1 MVHGLSCWRSLT
13 IDYGPST
20 MDYGLWTFFTYFHSS
35 FTFTQTTMRLKE
47 KIALIT
53 GGANGIGLATVSRFA
68 KEGAKI
74 IFWDVSDKGKDIA
87 AQLKKDG
94 HDVLFKKVSVTNES
108 EVQKAVAEAKTH
120 FGRIDILINNAGI
133 TPSAPLDRM
142 DLSMWNQ
149 VLAIN
154 LTGAFLCSRAALAD
168 MYANKWGRIVNVA
181 SIAGLQGGMYISA
194 YCASKH
200 GMIGMTRALA
210 KEAAKKGV
218 TVNAICPGYVE
229 TDIIARAAEN
239 IASKTKLNEEEAR
252 AMLYAGNPQGRLI
265 TADEVASAIAWLC
278 SDGAAA
284 TNGAAIPMSGGEV

>member
-1 MVHGLSCWRSLT
+1 MSHHV
-13 IDYGPST
+13 
-20 MDYGLWTFFTYFHSS
+20 F
-35 FTFTQTTMRLKE
+35 
-47 KIALIT
+47 IT
-53 GGANGIGLATVSRFA
+53 GGGTGIGLATARA
-68 KEGAKI
+68 LTLTGAK
-74 IFWDVSDKGKDIA
+74 FTLVGRNGERAQAAAEEFEHAHGLACDVSNEA
-87 AQLKKDG
+87 
-94 HDVLFKKVSVTNES
+94 SVT
-108 EVQKAVAEAKTH
+108 AAFTAARDRY
-120 FGRIDILINNAGI
+120 GAIDILINNAGI
-133 TPSAPLDRM
+133 TPSAPLHST
-142 DLSMWNQ
+142 DLAFWNE

-210 KEAAKKGV
+210 KECAKKGV

-229 TDIIARAAEN
+229 TDIVTRAAEN
-239 IASKTKLNEEEAR
+239 ISSKTKLSEEEAR

-265 TADEVASAIAWLC
+265 RAEEVASAIAWLC